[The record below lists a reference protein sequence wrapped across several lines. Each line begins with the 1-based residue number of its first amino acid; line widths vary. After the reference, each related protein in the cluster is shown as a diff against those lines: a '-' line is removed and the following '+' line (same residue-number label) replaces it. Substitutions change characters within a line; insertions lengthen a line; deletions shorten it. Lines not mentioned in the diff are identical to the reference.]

1 MWIINTKKIYKMK
14 KLILSAGLFLTTL
27 FYAQNTDIKTLI
39 QKANQ
44 GNAEA
49 QNNLG
54 VAYYNGEGVEQSYS
68 KAVYWYQKSAE
79 QGNAVAQNNLGV
91 SYYNGEGV
99 EQSYSKAV
107 YWCQKSAEQGN
118 ADAQYNLG
126 VAYYNGEGVDKSYSK
141 TVYWLRKACEN
152 FNDEA
157 CEFLNK
163 IKK

>member
-54 VAYYNGEGVEQSYS
+54 VA
-68 KAVYWYQKSAE
+68 
-79 QGNAVAQNNLGV
+79 
-91 SYYNGEGV
+91 YYNGEGV

>member
-44 GNAEA
+44 GDAEA
-49 QNNLG
+49 QN
-54 VAYYNGEGVEQSYS
+54 
-68 KAVYWYQKSAE
+68 
-79 QGNAVAQNNLGV
+79 
-91 SYYNGEGV
+91 
-99 EQSYSKAV
+99 
-107 YWCQKSAEQGN
+107 
-118 ADAQYNLG
+118 NLG

-157 CEFLNK
+157 CEFINK

>member
-44 GNAEA
+44 GDAEA
-49 QNNLG
+49 QYNLG
-54 VAYYNGEGVEQSYS
+54 VAYYNGEGVEQSHS

-79 QGNAVAQNNLGV
+79 QGD
-91 SYYNGEGV
+91 
-99 EQSYSKAV
+99 
-107 YWCQKSAEQGN
+107 

>member
-44 GNAEA
+44 GDAEA
-49 QNNLG
+49 QYNLG
-54 VAYYNGEGVEQSYS
+54 VAYYNGEGVEQSHS

-79 QGNAVAQNNLGV
+79 QGD
-91 SYYNGEGV
+91 
-99 EQSYSKAV
+99 
-107 YWCQKSAEQGN
+107 AE
-118 ADAQYNLG
+118 AQYNLG
-126 VAYYNGEGVDKSYSK
+126 VAYYNGEGVEQSHSK
-141 TVYWLRKACEN
+141 AVYWLRKACEN

>member
-68 KAVYWYQKSAE
+68 KAVYWC
-79 QGNAVAQNNLGV
+79 QN
-91 SYYNGEGV
+91 
-99 EQSYSKAV
+99 
-107 YWCQKSAEQGN
+107 SAEQGN

>member
-44 GNAEA
+44 GDAEA
-49 QNNLG
+49 QYNLG
-54 VAYYNGEGVEQSYS
+54 VAYYNGEGVEQSHS

-79 QGNAVAQNNLGV
+79 QGD
-91 SYYNGEGV
+91 
-99 EQSYSKAV
+99 
-107 YWCQKSAEQGN
+107 AE
-118 ADAQYNLG
+118 AQYNLG